1 MLQSGTWEEFS
12 SRICAQL
19 KPMLPPPANHKLT
32 ELKTDVEGGNA
43 SVEPR
48 TDVKKRLKTFALETF
63 QNLPDSEKG
72 TDAETPGLVL
82 LNWLDMPDIAQI
94 MMRYA

>member
-1 MLQSGTWEEFS
+1 METIIAIVITIMKWLFSSGDSSSIVMLQSGTWEEFS

-48 TDVKKRLKTFALETF
+48 TDVKKRLKTFA
-63 QNLPDSEKG
+63 
-72 TDAETPGLVL
+72 
-82 LNWLDMPDIAQI
+82 
-94 MMRYA
+94 